1 VSGVVSPS
9 RSADISGDRSMAI
22 DVDALGRPCGCPVTP
37 EISRRSFLK
46 AAGAAGVVAGLASE
60 GMFTRLAF
68 GATPYVGDVLVVL
81 SLRGGM
87 DSLQAVVPATAQ
99 QHGHYAAWRP
109 NIAVPQGQLLPLDTT
124 FGLHPSL
131 APLKPLYDAGSFG
144 IVQAVGMAQPNRS
157 HFSAMEEMERAAPGT
172 SLRTGWLDRVLGL
185 REGGSPFQATQLGSN
200 SAASA
205 FLGPAPELAMWD
217 VDGFELSGAWNPT
230 EEGRWD
236 AALRGVHDAAPPVI
250 AAPALTALDA
260 LSTASLLRDAGYTPA
275 NGAAYPETGLGGALR
290 DVARLVKADVGLQ
303 VAAVDYGDWDMHAG
317 QGDVGGGWMVDHL
330 GELASA
336 LAAFATDL
344 GATMGD
350 VTLITLTEFGRRIEE
365 NGSGG
370 TDHGFGQSV
379 FLMGD
384 GVKGGQV
391 HGLWPGIAPADL
403 IDGDLD
409 ATTDYRN
416 LLAEVLQ
423 KRCGAGSSDISSIFP
438 DITND
443 RPDVVRQRAS

>member
-1 VSGVVSPS
+1 MTK
-9 RSADISGDRSMAI
+9 DRTTAL
-22 DVDALGRPCGCPVTP
+22 DVTPLSQPCGCPAQP

-46 AAGAAGVVAGLASE
+46 AAGATGVVAGLASE

-87 DSLQAVVPATAQ
+87 DSLQAVVPAAAAQ
-99 QHGHYAAWRP
+99 YDHYVNHRP
-109 NIAVPQGQLLPLDTT
+109 NIAVPQGQLLPLDAT
-124 FGLHPSL
+124 FGLHPAM
-131 APLKPLYDAGSFG
+131 APLKPFYDAGSLG
-144 IVQAVGMAQPNRS
+144 IVNAVGMAQPNRS

-172 SLRTGWLDRVLGL
+172 SVRTGWLDRVLGL
-185 REGGSPFQATQLGSN
+185 REAGTPFQATQLGSN

-205 FLGPAPELAMWD
+205 FLGPAPELAMWNI
-217 VDGFELSGAWNPT
+217 DGFDLSGAWNPT
-230 EEGRWD
+230 EEARWD
-236 AALRGVHDAAPPVI
+236 AALRGVHDGAPPVI
-250 AAPALTALDA
+250 AAPAFTALDA
-260 LSTASLLRDAGYTPA
+260 LSTASQLRDAGYTPA
-275 NGAAYPETGLGGALR
+275 NGAAYPDSNLGSALR
-290 DVARLVKADVGLQ
+290 DVAQLIKAGVGLQ

-317 QGDVGGGWMVDHL
+317 QGDVAGGWLVDHL
-330 GELASA
+330 TEFSSA

-344 GATMGD
+344 GNAMND

-370 TDHGFGQSV
+370 TDHGFGQAV

-384 GVKGGQV
+384 GVNGGQV
-391 HGLWPGIAPADL
+391 HGDWPGIAPQDL

-416 LLAEVLQ
+416 LLASVLER
-423 KRCGAGSSDISSIFP
+423 RCGATAGDVANIFP
-438 DITND
+438 GISNE
-443 RPDVVRQRAS
+443 RPDVVQQRAS

>member
-1 VSGVVSPS
+1 MDMPESRPS
-9 RSADISGDRSMAI
+9 AI
-22 DVDALGRPCGCPVTP
+22 DIDALEQPCGCPAVP

-46 AAGAAGVVAGLASE
+46 AAGATGVVAGLASE

-99 QHGHYAAWRP
+99 QHGHYTSWRP
-109 NIAVPQGQLLPLDTT
+109 TIAVPQGQLLPLDAS
-124 FGLHPSL
+124 FGMHPSMT
-131 APLKPLYDAGSFG
+131 PLKALYDSGSLG

-172 SLRTGWLDRVLGL
+172 SLRTGWLDRVLGV
-185 REGGSPFQATQLGSN
+185 RDTTTPFQATQLGSN
-200 SAASA
+200 SAASS
-205 FLGPAPELAMWD
+205 FLGPAPELAMWN
-217 VDGFELSGAWNPT
+217 VDDFDLAGAWDAG
-230 EEGRWD
+230 EAARWD
-236 AALRGVHDAAPPVI
+236 AALRGVHGGAPALI

-260 LSTASLLRDAGYTPA
+260 LSTASQLRAAGYTPA
-275 NGAAYPETGLGGALR
+275 NGAAYPAPGLGDALR
-290 DVARLVKADVGLQ
+290 DVARLIKADVGLQ

-330 GELASA
+330 TELSAA

-344 GATMGD
+344 GSTMGD
-350 VTLITLTEFGRRIEE
+350 FTLITLTEFGRRIEE

-391 HGLWPGIAPADL
+391 HGTWPGLAPSDL

-416 LLAEVLQ
+416 LLAEVLE
-423 KRCGAGSSDISSIFP
+423 KRCGASSSEVAGIFP
-438 DITND
+438 GITND
-443 RPDVVRQRAS
+443 RLDVVRQRAS